1 MAIDEALMAELREIK
16 ATVNPHETLLVADS
30 LTGQD
35 AVRTAEAFHASV
47 SVTGIVLT
55 RLDGDARGGAA
66 LSMTQVTGCPI
77 KLVGVGEKLDALEA
91 FDPARMAGEFWIWVM
106 WLRWLKKQQKPL
118 KKKKPCAWLSA
129 WRRVNSI

>member
-1 MAIDEALMAELREIK
+1 MREIK
-16 ATVNPHETLLVADS
+16 AAVKPHETLLVADS

-35 AVRTAEAFHASV
+35 AVRTAEAFHEAV

-55 RLDGDARGGAA
+55 RLDGDARGSAA

-91 FDPARMAGEFWIWVM
+91 FDPSGMAGRILDMGDVVALVEKATEAIEEEE
-106 WLRWLKKQQKPL
+106 
-118 KKKKPCAWLSA
+118 AA
-129 WRRVNSI
+129 HG